1 MHVVGSGPPLVLI
14 PGIQGR
20 WQWMRAAVR
29 ALAGRFT
36 VITFSLPGSFAGAAA
51 LRPLIDAQVEWV
63 AAAMDRAGAR
73 RALVCGVSYGGLLA
87 LRLAS
92 RSPGRASGLVL
103 VSTPGPGWRPD
114 ERARRY
120 AGAPWRSAPAF
131 FFGARDRLWT
141 EIRAAR
147 PATGERWRT
156 LATYLGDVIA
166 HPPSPSAMARR
177 VHALDGCDFA
187 ADARAV
193 AVPTLVIT
201 GEPAL
206 DLVVPV
212 AGTRE
217 YVRLIPGARAVTL
230 ENTGH
235 IGLVTRAGAFA
246 DVIDRFAAE
255 QGRS

>member
-1 MHVVGSGPPLVLI
+1 MRVVGSGPPLVLI

-29 ALAGRFT
+29 ELSTRFT
-36 VITFSLPGSFAGAAA
+36 VVTFSLPGSFAADAAG
-51 LRPLIDAQVEWV
+51 RPLFDAQVEWV
-63 AAAMDRAGAR
+63 AAAMDRADAR
-73 RALVCGVSYGGLLA
+73 RALVCGVSYGGLVA
-87 LRLAS
+87 LRLAA
-92 RSPGRASGLVL
+92 RSPARASGLVL
-103 VSTPGPGWRPD
+103 VSTPGPDWRPD

-120 AGAPWRSAPAF
+120 AGAPWKSAPAF
-131 FFGARDRLWT
+131 FLGARDRLWT

-147 PATGERWRT
+147 PATGDRWRT
-156 LATYLGDVIA
+156 LAAYLGEVLT

-193 AVPTLVIT
+193 SLPTLVIT
-201 GEPAL
+201 GEPDL

-217 YVRLIPGARAVTL
+217 YVRLIPGARGVTL
-230 ENTGH
+230 SKTGH
-235 IGLVTRAGAFA
+235 IGLVTRAPAFA
-246 DVIDRFAAE
+246 QAIDRFASE
-255 QGRS
+255 QVRS